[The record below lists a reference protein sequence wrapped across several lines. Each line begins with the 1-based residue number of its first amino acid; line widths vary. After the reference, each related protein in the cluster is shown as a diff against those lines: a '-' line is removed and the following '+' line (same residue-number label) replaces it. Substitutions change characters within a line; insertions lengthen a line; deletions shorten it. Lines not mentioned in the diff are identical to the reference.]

1 MSKTAIIDLR
11 DASLV
16 PALDSA
22 RNAALKLV
30 DFMYGN
36 PDRVKITMAFAFA
49 LLLMGLSVAQQGAHH
64 MAACPI

>member
-1 MSKTAIIDLR
+1 MSKAAILDLR

-16 PALDSA
+16 PALQSA
-22 RNAALKLV
+22 RSSALKLL

-49 LLLMGLSVAQQGAHH
+49 LLFMGLSMAQQGAHNL
-64 MAACPI
+64 AACPI